1 MPTPPAPAPTAAAAR
16 NTGTATNKTS
26 TKDDQHS
33 HAINGI
39 ARTMDRIQALFSR
52 RNFIILSLV
61 YAALYFGLIYIEGRL
76 AQSANSASPIQLI
89 GNKLTYSP
97 SELAYFLAQLGPF
110 GREWYLFY
118 LAAETPFAVS
128 SALLFSY
135 TVGYVANILA
145 GAETRV
151 EDRIE
156 KLHRSAGTSI
166 PARKAKPHLL
176 HLRSMLLLSLPP
188 ILSLFEMA
196 ENMLMM
202 CLVLDNDA
210 VAESARRKYD
220 SFSGAMA
227 GPAPGSP
234 MDITAMMMFSA
245 ASITKYKW
253 YAMRMVVAV
262 TVLTLFSGW
271 TRVIVYWLHSGEA
284 MFEGFEGAKE
294 AKTFYNG
301 LVKQV
306 KGLSKGSDLSAETW
320 KNSDHDNSP
329 SSSTAAAAGTTQGR
343 VNNKKKKRT
352 LKKE

>member
-97 SELAYFLAQLGPF
+97 IRASLLLGSARPL
-110 GREWYLFY
+110 W
-118 LAAETPFAVS
+118 P
-128 SALLFSY
+128 ALLFSY

-329 SSSTAAAAGTTQGR
+329 SSSAAAAAGTTQGR